1 MTTKIL
7 NLQFKSNAS
16 EVNENVEELNENLR
30 DTKKGT
36 EEVNNTV
43 DRATGGM
50 ISRFKGVLSSIKNVI
65 SSFGLLRSAIIATGI
80 GALVIAVVSLTKAF
94 TASEEG
100 QNRFAKALKTLG
112 IIAGNVGDIF
122 YNLGDVIYNVFT
134 GNFDEAGKAFDR
146 LSDKIVNFGS
156 ETRKEIKQA
165 QELADR
171 QAQLF
176 KLERE
181 LTVQRAEANRKRA
194 DLLEKSA
201 DRENYTQQQR
211 LEFLREAGRIEE
223 EITNKEIQAARTRL
237 EIKQT
242 ENTFSESTRED
253 LEEEANLKAELINL
267 ETAKL
272 TKQKEV
278 TSQIS
283 GLIEQEKAASKALYD
298 AQVAANKE
306 KNDKILEAERQR
318 LEEIER
324 LAQQELSDY
333 QKILDAETD
342 YLDSKLLSDKDREI
356 QANYDKYAELI
367 SLAVQYGEDTSTLE
381 EARLSKENEI
391 KEKYRLANDAKEKES
406 NDAAKQ
412 REEDLNNYKIQAVTN
427 SFNAISDLSTLF
439 AGDNEKQQ
447 KRAFKVQKAA
457 STANA
462 LIDTYKSAT
471 GAYASLSAIPVVGP
485 VLGAAAAGAAIAAG
499 LANVKAIQS
508 QNFTS
513 SGGSKAN
520 ISAPSTPNA
529 NQQLASPNFNIVGSG
544 GTSQTENL
552 APVKAYVVSGD
563 VTTAQALDRNRI
575 NNATF

>member
-16 EVNENVEELNENLR
+16 EVNKNVEELNDSLR

-50 ISRFKGVLSSIKNVI
+50 ISKFKGVLSSIKNVI
-65 SSFGLLRSAIIATGI
+65 SSFGLLRTAIIATGI
-80 GALVIAVVSLTKAF
+80 GALVIAIVSLTKAF

-223 EITNKEIQAARTRL
+223 DITNKEISAARTRL

-242 ENTFSESTRED
+242 ENSFSEST
-253 LEEEANLKAELINL
+253 
-267 ETAKL
+267 
-272 TKQKEV
+272 
-278 TSQIS
+278 
-283 GLIEQEKAASKALYD
+283 EK
-298 AQVAANKE
+298 
-306 KNDKILEAERQR
+306 I
-318 LEEIER
+318 
-324 LAQQELSDY
+324 
-333 QKILDAETD
+333 
-342 YLDSKLLSDKDREI
+342 
-356 QANYDKYAELI
+356 
-367 SLAVQYGEDTSTLE
+367 
-381 EARLSKENEI
+381 
-391 KEKYRLANDAKEKES
+391 
-406 NDAAKQ
+406 
-412 REEDLNNYKIQAVTN
+412 
-427 SFNAISDLSTLF
+427 
-439 AGDNEKQQ
+439 
-447 KRAFKVQKAA
+447 
-457 STANA
+457 
-462 LIDTYKSAT
+462 
-471 GAYASLSAIPVVGP
+471 
-485 VLGAAAAGAAIAAG
+485 
-499 LANVKAIQS
+499 
-508 QNFTS
+508 
-513 SGGSKAN
+513 
-520 ISAPSTPNA
+520 
-529 NQQLASPNFNIVGSG
+529 
-544 GTSQTENL
+544 
-552 APVKAYVVSGD
+552 
-563 VTTAQALDRNRI
+563 
-575 NNATF
+575 

>member
-7 NLQFKSNAS
+7 NLLFKSNAS
-16 EVNENVEELNENLR
+16 EVNENVEELNDSLR

-36 EEVNNTV
+36 EEVKNTV

-50 ISRFKGVLSSIKNVI
+50 ISKFKGVLSSIKNVI

-80 GALVIAVVSLTKAF
+80 GALVIAIVSLTKAF

-223 EITNKEIQAARTRL
+223 DITNKEISAARTRL

-242 ENTFSESTRED
+242 ENSFSESTRED

-278 TSQIS
+278 TGQIS
-283 GLIEQEKAASKALYD
+283 GLIEQEKALRKAAYD
-298 AQVAANKE
+298 AEVAANKE

-324 LAQQELSDY
+324 LAQQELNDY

-367 SLAVQYGEDTSTLE
+367 ALAVQYGEDTATLE

-391 KEKYRLANDAKEKES
+391 KEKYRLDNDAKEKES

-412 REEDLNNYKIQAVTN
+412 REEELNNYKIQAVTN
-427 SFNAISDLSTLF
+427 SFNAISDLATLF
-439 AGDNEKQQ
+439 AGENEKQQ
-447 KRAFKVQKAA
+447 ERAFKVQKAV

-485 VLGAAAAGAAIAAG
+485 VLGVAAAGAAIAAG

-508 QNFTS
+508 QNFTA
-513 SGGSKAN
+513 SGGSQAN

-529 NQQLASPNFNIVGSG
+529 TQQLASPNFNVVGASG
-544 GTSQTENL
+544 VSQTESL
-552 APVKAYVVSGD
+552 GPVKAYVVSGD